1 MSRIYI
7 RKSHLK
13 QGHKRVEKV
22 ILALKNASHE
32 ARQYVEHKAREAG
45 GHARYNAC
53 ETRGDV

>member
-7 RKSHLK
+7 RKNHVK

-32 ARQYVEHKAREAG
+32 ARQYVEHKVREAG
-45 GHARYNAC
+45 GHAR
-53 ETRGDV
+53 